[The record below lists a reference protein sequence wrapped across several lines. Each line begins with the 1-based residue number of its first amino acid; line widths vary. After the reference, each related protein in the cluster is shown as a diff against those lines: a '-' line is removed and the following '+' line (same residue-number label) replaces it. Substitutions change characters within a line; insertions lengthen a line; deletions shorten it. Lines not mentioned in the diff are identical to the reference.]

1 MKTTIRQATD
11 GRRLVVVEME
21 RQSADA
27 DAPTIEA
34 VFLLRFPD
42 DYTITDATASVLM
55 PLSVTRTD
63 TREAVDLDRDEEETI
78 LRAAINKAAATEP

>member
-42 DYTITDATASVLM
+42 D
-55 PLSVTRTD
+55 
-63 TREAVDLDRDEEETI
+63 
-78 LRAAINKAAATEP
+78 